1 MTDHRKVMR
10 ALAARVRQT
19 YAGDAPRAELAVL
32 NRAALDRK
40 AAENRLARAT

>member
-1 MTDHRKVMR
+1 MTDHRKVLR

-19 YAGDAPRAELAVL
+19 YAGDTPRAEPAAL

-40 AAENRLARAT
+40 AAENCLTRAT

>member
-1 MTDHRKVMR
+1 MTDHRRVMR

-19 YAGDAPRAELAVL
+19 YAGDTPRAEPAAL

-40 AAENRLARAT
+40 RRKSA

>member
-19 YAGDAPRAELAVL
+19 YAGDTPRTELAVL

-40 AAENRLARAT
+40 AAENCLARAT